1 MPTTSCTRPCRS
13 GDLLRLCL
21 AFCLVLCSEQCG
33 MAAAGSTAGVP
44 QEANRFYSDTKHGW
58 FWYEDPQLVQEEES
72 EPLEQDW
79 TERNTAQTTR
89 KEQSLD
95 NYSVETL
102 WNMHPDDFQNMLN
115 GLQKKA
121 VQTPTEQNILEYL
134 TMQDI
139 ARRKALAYTNA
150 VQYVTQKHTGLFNIN
165 QVYPVAGPGVSARVQ
180 LQQDEISG
188 TINRARDDHALI
200 MFTSPGCPYC
210 VRQEQILAYFAERY
224 GWQIKS
230 VDISRKPEAASRFN
244 ITVTPTMLLIK
255 RGQESYMP
263 VATGVITLSELERK
277 LYQAIRYLRGET
289 SMDSFMTYDF
299 QKGGALDPASILG
312 KKQPWKDSP

>member
-1 MPTTSCTRPCRS
+1 
-13 GDLLRLCL
+13 
-21 AFCLVLCSEQCG
+21 

-44 QEANRFYSDTKHGW
+44 QEANRFYSDTKQGW
-58 FWYEDPQLVQEEES
+58 FWYEDPRLALEEES
-72 EPLEQDW
+72 EQPEPDQA
-79 TERNTAQTTR
+79 ERKAAQTTG
-89 KEQSLD
+89 KVPSLD
-95 NYSVETL
+95 NYSVEEL
-102 WNMHPDDFQNMLN
+102 WNMHPDDFQNLLN

-121 VQTPTEQNILEYL
+121 VQAPTEQNILEYL
-134 TMQDI
+134 TMQDV
-139 ARRKALAYTNA
+139 ARRKALAYTNG

-165 QVYPVAGPGVSARVQ
+165 QVYPMAGPGVSARVQ

-299 QKGGALDPASILG
+299 QKGGAFDPASILG

>member
-1 MPTTSCTRPCRS
+1 MPTTSSTRLCRS

-21 AFCLVLCSEQCG
+21 AFCLLFFSVQTG
-33 MAAAGSTAGVP
+33 AAAAGSETEVP
-44 QEANRFYSDTKHGW
+44 QEGNRFYSDTKHGW
-58 FWYEDPQLVQEEES
+58 FWYEDPPAVREEES
-72 EPLEQDW
+72 EEPEMPPIDQK
-79 TERNTAQTTR
+79 ASQTIR
-89 KEQSLD
+89 KEPSLD
-95 NYSVETL
+95 NYSIETL
-102 WNMHPDDFQNMLN
+102 WTMHPDDFQSLLN

-134 TMQDI
+134 TMQDV

-180 LQQDEISG
+180 LQQEEISG
-188 TINRARDDHALI
+188 AIDRARDDHALI

-210 VRQEQILAYFAERY
+210 VRQEQIMSFFVERY

-230 VDISRKPEAASRFN
+230 VDISRQPEAASRFN
-244 ITVTPTMLLIK
+244 ITVTPTLLLIK
-255 RGQESYMP
+255 RGQDASMP

-289 SMDSFMTYDF
+289 AMDSFMTYNF
-299 QKGGALDPASILG
+299 QKGGAFDPASILG

>member
-1 MPTTSCTRPCRS
+1 MLFSMQP
-13 GDLLRLCL
+13 G
-21 AFCLVLCSEQCG
+21 G
-33 MAAAGSTAGVP
+33 AAAGSMADVP
-44 QEANRFYSDTKHGW
+44 QEENRFYSDTKHGW
-58 FWYEDPQLVQEEES
+58 FWYEDPPPVQEEELKQPELDQA
-72 EPLEQDW
+72 EPKAVQMH
-79 TERNTAQTTR
+79 
-89 KEQSLD
+89 KEPSLD
-95 NYSVETL
+95 NYSVEEL
-102 WNMHPDDFQNMLN
+102 WKMHPDDFQSLLN

-121 VQTPTEQNILEYL
+121 VQLPTEQNILEYL
-134 TMQDI
+134 TMQDV

-180 LQQDEISG
+180 LQQEEISG
-188 TINRARDDHALI
+188 TIDRARDDHALI

-210 VRQEQILAYFAERY
+210 VKQGQILTYFAERY

-230 VDISRKPEAASRFN
+230 VDISRQPEAASRFN
-244 ITVTPTMLLIK
+244 ITVTPTLLLIK
-255 RGQESYMP
+255 RDQDASMP

-289 SMDSFMTYDF
+289 AMDSFMTYEF
-299 QKGGALDPASILG
+299 QKGGAFDPVSILG